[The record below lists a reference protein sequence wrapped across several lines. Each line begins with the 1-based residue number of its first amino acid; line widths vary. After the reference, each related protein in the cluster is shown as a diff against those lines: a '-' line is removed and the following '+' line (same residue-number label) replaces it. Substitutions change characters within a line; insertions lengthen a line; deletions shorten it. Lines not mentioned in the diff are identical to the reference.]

1 MAGQIVPAPLTEPE
15 IVQCHYIEGL
25 HLEVRDAVIRI
36 VGWIDLEVTA
46 DEQPERRIVVRAA
59 MPTVVARGLI
69 ADLRRAV
76 ARGGN

>member
-1 MAGQIVPAPLTEPE
+1 MAEPDVPAPLTEP
-15 IVQCHYIEGL
+15 VVVDCVFVEGAV
-25 HLEVRDAVIRI
+25 LEVKSDVIRI
-36 VGWIDLEVTA
+36 VGWISLEAT
-46 DEQPERRIVVRAA
+46 EGSQPERRIVVRAA